1 MTPQE
6 RQLLNELFDRLASLE
21 NAPRDP
27 DAVAAINEGL
37 QRAPNA
43 LYPLVQSVLVQDEA
57 LKRADGRIRELEDE
71 LGIGPGQP
79 AKQGGFLDNMRDALS
94 SRREQQGSVPTVRPG
109 APAAP
114 SPWSNSSTSAPSP
127 APSPAPSLAPSLA
140 PSPAPSPWRTTSVP
154 PGGNPAQAAGYDAPQ
169 AQAAPGG
176 SFLGTAAAAAAG
188 AIGGSLLMNSF
199 RGMFGGQHGSGHGA
213 FASGSAGTP
222 WGPSASGSDLAR
234 HAGVNDIGGGGR
246 TAAAGDGSQ
255 RAGLFDTAQ
264 NDADKSDVDD
274 TGLDDDTDFDAGGDS
289 DTA

>member
-57 LKRADGRIRELEDE
+57 LKRADGRIRELENE
-71 LGIGPGQP
+71 LGIEPGQP
-79 AKQGGFLDNMRDALS
+79 AKPGGFLDNMRDALS

-109 APAAP
+109 APAPAP
-114 SPWSNSSTSAPSP
+114 SPWSNSSTSAPSS
-127 APSPAPSLAPSLA
+127 APSSVPSSAPSS
-140 PSPAPSPWRTTSVP
+140 APSPWRTTSVP

-176 SFLGTAAAAAAG
+176 SFLGTAAAVAAG
-188 AIGGSLLMNSF
+188 AIGGSLLMSSF

-213 FASGSAGTP
+213 FGSGSAGTP

-234 HAGVNDIGGGGR
+234 DAGVNDIGGGGR
-246 TAAAGDGSQ
+246 TAAADDGSQ

-264 NDADKSDVDD
+264 NDAGNSDVDD
-274 TGLDDDTDFDAGGDS
+274 TDLDDDTDDDIDAGDDS